1 MKRIKIAFS
10 LKEYQKGI
18 YEVETVGDDLPEK
31 VRIVCTDRNV
41 KTGKT
46 KNMPIVA
53 LVGDDELMNVYDVN
67 GNDGGLE
74 ENHLVLVK
82 YIFED
87 GDMLCYESDIN
98 KFIYICTGRA
108 DRYFHA
114 LLDNH
119 KILFTND
126 CFNYDTKYTIR
137 LATKEESKQLFLA
150 INKAGKYWDSEN
162 KCIKSKQTCS
172 FKPFEKVI
180 GKYNGTWQIDLFNHF
195 DNVNFPNSAYR
206 CMCHN
211 YNQCIK
217 YTDDTEYLVGTR
229 EKAPLEHTEL
239 I

>member
-1 MKRIKIAFS
+1 MKRIKTAFS

-31 VRIVCTDRNV
+31 VRILCTDR
-41 KTGKT
+41 KPKKGKT
-46 KNMPIVA
+46 KDMPIVA
-53 LVGDDELMNVYDVN
+53 LVGDDELMNIYDVN

-74 ENHLVLVK
+74 KNHLVLVN
-82 YIFED
+82 YIFEN
-87 GDMLCYESDIN
+87 GDILCYESDIN
-98 KFIYICTGRA
+98 KFIYIYTGKAARN
-108 DRYFHA
+108 FHA

-119 KILFTND
+119 KILFTD
-126 CFNYDTKYTIR
+126 DSFSYDTEYTIR
-137 LATKEESKQLFLA
+137 LATKEEREQLFLA
-150 INKAGKYWDSEN
+150 IDKAGKYWDSEN

-172 FKPFEKVI
+172 FKPFDKVI

-206 CMCHN
+206 CMGYN

-217 YTDDTEYLVGTR
+217 YTDDTEHLVGTS